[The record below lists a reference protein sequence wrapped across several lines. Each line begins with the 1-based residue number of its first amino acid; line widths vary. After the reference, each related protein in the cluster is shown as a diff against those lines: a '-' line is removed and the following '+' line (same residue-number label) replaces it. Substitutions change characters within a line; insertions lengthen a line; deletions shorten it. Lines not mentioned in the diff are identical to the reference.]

1 MQVEAGDRGVPP
13 RGLSADW
20 PLFLI
25 LLGIFGIGLSQP
37 FFGLIGA
44 NPTFF
49 VAHRSGTADILAL
62 TALIFLGPAVVV
74 WLMAL
79 AVERLA
85 PSLARRLLPV
95 GVALLAAV
103 ALAGYAWRPLD
114 LQIEVALPL
123 VLVLSAGA
131 WFALRV
137 DLVRRLMT
145 NLGWI
150 SFIFP
155 FLFLVFSPVFGLL
168 GLDASSSS
176 EFGLLP
182 DAQNDTSVA
191 LIVLDELPLAT
202 MLDEEGQIDRVRLP
216 NFARLADVSTW
227 YRNATTVSTQTSV
240 AVPAILTG
248 ELRSDDPVPTV
259 ASYPSN
265 LFTELA
271 STHRIEAWESVTRLC
286 PTDVCQFPD
295 LGWSLLL
302 DDSLIVVQNQIL
314 PPGVAQR
321 WVPGINNQ
329 WTRFRQPRVTR
340 PRNVTAEDEW
350 EFPWDDLEQDLQEQ
364 FRSLT
369 GQIGTHSEPTFYYE
383 HVLLPH
389 SPWYFRPDG
398 SVNEAE
404 WIPWLDDNVWPI
416 GADHERGVLM
426 YAMQLELTDMLLGE
440 FLDSVEATGR
450 LDEMLIVVVA
460 DHGGAL
466 QEGLPSRTLLPETT
480 AELVP
485 VPLFVK
491 YPGQLVGTEDD
502 RLAEVTDV
510 FPTILDVV
518 GIGDIPAERMA
529 GYPLNREASPGRT
542 QLLPVDPQEFQDAV
556 DRFHS
561 FVPPG
566 QSAEP
571 IFDALAQ

>member
-1 MQVEAGDRGVPP
+1 MQAETGDRAVVH

-20 PLFLI
+20 RLFLI

-37 FFGLIGA
+37 FFGLIGE

-49 VAHRSGTADILAL
+49 VAHRSGTADIIGL
-62 TALIFLGPAVVV
+62 TLLIFLGPAAAV
-74 WLMAL
+74 WSIAF

-85 PSLARRLLPV
+85 PSLARPLLPV
-95 GVALLAAV
+95 GMALLTAV

-123 VLVLSAGA
+123 VILLSILA
-131 WFALRV
+131 WVALRM
-137 DLVRRLMT
+137 DLVQRLMI

-155 FLFLVFSPVFGLL
+155 VLFLGLSPVSGLL
-168 GLDASSSS
+168 GGNGSSSS
-176 EFGLLP
+176 ESGSLP
-182 DAQNDTSVA
+182 DALNDTSVA
-191 LIVLDELPLAT
+191 LIVFDELPLAT
-202 MLDEEGQIDRVRLP
+202 MLDEEGQIDRARLP
-216 NFARLADVSTW
+216 NFARLAEMSTW

-240 AVPAILTG
+240 AVPALLSG
-248 ELRSDDPVPTV
+248 ELRTDDPAPTV
-259 ASYPSN
+259 SSYPSN

-271 STHRIEAWESVTRLC
+271 TTHRVEAWESVTRLC
-286 PTDVCQFPD
+286 PSDVCEFPD

-302 DDSLIVVQNQIL
+302 DDSLIVVQNQVL

-321 WVPGINNQ
+321 WVPNINNQ

-340 PRNVTAEDEW
+340 PRDVTAEDDW
-350 EFPWDDLEQDLQEQ
+350 EFPWDDLEQDLQGQ

-369 GQIGTHSEPTFYYE
+369 GQIGTLDEPAFYYE

-398 SVNEAE
+398 SGNEAE
-404 WIPWLDDNVWPI
+404 WIPWLDDNTWPV
-416 GADHERGVLM
+416 GPDHRRGVLM

-450 LDEMLIVVVA
+450 MDEMLIVVVA

-466 QEGLPSRTLLPETT
+466 QEGLPARTLLPETT
-480 AELVP
+480 AELAA

-491 YPGQLVGTEDD
+491 YPGQSVGVEDD
-502 RLAEVTDV
+502 RLAEITDV
-510 FPTILDVV
+510 FPTIMDVM
-518 GIGDIPAERMA
+518 GIGELPAERMA
-529 GYPLNREASPGRT
+529 GHRLNGEPPPGRT
-542 QLLPVDPQEFQDAV
+542 QILSVDPQQFQAAV

-571 IFDALAQ
+571 LFDALPR